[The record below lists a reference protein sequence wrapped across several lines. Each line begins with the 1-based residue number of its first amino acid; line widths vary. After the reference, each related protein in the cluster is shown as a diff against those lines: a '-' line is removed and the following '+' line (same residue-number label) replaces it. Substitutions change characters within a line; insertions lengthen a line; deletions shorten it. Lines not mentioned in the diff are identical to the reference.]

1 MSLCTPAHIRGIST
15 VLSAVCLLFPLV
27 ARAFPIM
34 ARPQPVIEYFNVALG
49 HYFLAINPAE
59 MAAIEAGSAGPGW
72 ARTGFSF
79 DAHPVPVPPGAY
91 CPGDCGTAVSR
102 FYGTPGLG
110 PNSHFYTANA
120 AEAQFLQRAGSGWS
134 LEKLEFSIPL
144 PDAAGQ
150 CGPGLVPVYR
160 VYNNRWMYNDSNH
173 RFVAD
178 QAQRDRMLAR
188 GWVDEGVA
196 FCAYGARE
204 MPIKSFLVAIDLD
217 RKVLPS
223 AECEDERVNLG
234 PCMALNNLP
243 VPRNLMGPYDYME
256 PPPSGFFE
264 RTGVSSL
271 VNYVVNVSPTQAA
284 IENVF
289 VQGGTGSRTSIF
301 GIHVD
306 TRNRGASL
314 LSSVNPLYQLQ
325 TTVAPGAF
333 DPRFFPRAPAE
344 DAVQLKVRY
353 VVNIKS
359 LQVRNG
365 QSHAFG
371 HPTLEFM
378 DRRGGRNLYFT
389 ALTYGTV
396 DANDLLVV
404 DGSTGKVIVGTT
416 LRATSPYLRN
426 FGLPSLYTAPG
437 FVAPNYWGWGGAF
450 EFRMD
455 RAEFQRVLDAAR
467 TLDATLSADPADYLL
482 DNFHFNNEVF
492 GDGEIGLNIADFQ
505 VELVRR

>member
-1 MSLCTPAHIRGIST
+1 MPLGTPLRPRAISAL
-15 VLSAVCLLFPLV
+15 LSAACLLTPLA
-27 ARAFPIM
+27 ARAFPIF
-34 ARPQPVIEYFNVALG
+34 ASPQPVIEYFNVGLG
-49 HYFLAINPAE
+49 HYFLAMNPNE
-59 MAAIEAGSAGPGW
+59 MTAIEAGSAGPGW
-72 ARTGFSF
+72 VRTGFSF
-79 DAHPVPVPPGAY
+79 DAYPIPLGLGTR
-91 CPGDCGTAVSR
+91 CPGDCGVPVSR

-110 PNSHFYTANA
+110 PNSHFYTANPV
-120 AEAQFLQRAGSGWS
+120 EAQFLQRPGSGWS
-134 LEKLEFSIPL
+134 FEKLEFSIPV

-150 CGPGLVPVYR
+150 CGPGRVPVYR

-178 QAQRDRMLAR
+178 RAQRDRMLAR

-204 MPIKSFLVAIDLD
+204 MPIKSFLVHVDLE
-217 RKVLPS
+217 RKILPS
-223 AECEDERVNLG
+223 AQCEDESVNLG

-243 VPRNLMGPYDYME
+243 VPRNLMGPYRYME

-264 RTGVSSL
+264 RTGMTSL
-271 VNYVVNVSPTQAA
+271 VNYVVDVSPTQAA

-289 VQGGTGSRTSIF
+289 VQGGTGSRTSVL

-306 TRNRGASL
+306 TRSRGAPL
-314 LSSVNPLYQLQ
+314 LSSVNPLYQLP
-325 TTVAPGAF
+325 TTVAPGTF
-333 DPRFFPRAPAE
+333 DPRFFPWAPAE
-344 DAVQLKVRY
+344 DAVQLKVSY
-353 VVNIKS
+353 VVNVKS
-359 LQVRNG
+359 LQVRNA

-378 DRRGGRNLYFT
+378 ERRSGRNLYFT

-416 LRATSPYLRN
+416 LRAASPYLRN
-426 FGLPSLYTAPG
+426 VGLPSLYTAPG

-450 EFRMD
+450 EFRID
-455 RAEFQRVLDAAR
+455 RAEFQRILDAAR

-492 GDGEIGLNIADFQ
+492 GDGEIGLNLADFK

>member
-1 MSLCTPAHIRGIST
+1 MPSFRLPRPNIISALFSISCSLLPGA
-15 VLSAVCLLFPLV
+15 AAAFPL
-27 ARAFPIM
+27 M
-34 ARPQPVIEYFNVALG
+34 ARPEPVIEYFNVGLG
-49 HYFLAINPAE
+49 HYFLAMNPNE

-72 ARTGFSF
+72 VRTGFSF
-79 DAHPVPVPPGAY
+79 DAYPVPVPSGTY

-120 AEAQFLQRAGSGWS
+120 AEAQFLQRPGSGWS
-134 LEKLEFSIPL
+134 FEQLEFSIPV

-150 CGPGLVPVYR
+150 CAAGLVPVYR

-178 QAQRDRMLAR
+178 RAQRDRMLAR
-188 GWVDEGVA
+188 GWIDEGVA

-204 MPIKSFLVAIDLD
+204 MPIKSFLIHVDLA
-217 RKVLPS
+217 RKILPS

-243 VPRNLMGPYDYME
+243 VPRNLMGPYGYME
-256 PPPSGFFE
+256 APPSGFFE
-264 RTGVSSL
+264 RTGVTSL
-271 VNYVVNVSPTQAA
+271 LNYVVDASGPQAA
-284 IENVF
+284 MENVF
-289 VQGGTGSRTSIF
+289 VQGGTGSRTSLF

-306 TRNRGASL
+306 TRSRGSPL
-314 LSSVNPLYQLQ
+314 LSSVNPLYQLR

-333 DPRFFPRAPAE
+333 DARFFPWAPAE
-344 DAVQLKVRY
+344 DAVQLKVSY
-353 VVNIKS
+353 VANVKRIE
-359 LQVRNG
+359 VRNA

-378 DRRGGRNLYFT
+378 DSRGGRNLYFT
-389 ALTYGTV
+389 AVTYGTV
-396 DANDLLVV
+396 EPNDLLVV
-404 DGSTGKVIVGTT
+404 DGSTSKIIVGTT

-437 FVAPNYWGWGGAF
+437 FVSPNYWGWGGAF

-492 GDGEIGLNIADFQ
+492 GDGEIGLNLADFK
-505 VELVRR
+505 VELIRR

>member
-1 MSLCTPAHIRGIST
+1 MTSLRRPRSGLISA
-15 VLSAVCLLFPLV
+15 VLSIACCILPSPAAAFPLL
-27 ARAFPIM
+27 AWT
-34 ARPQPVIEYFNVALG
+34 QPVIEYFNVGLG
-49 HYFLAINPAE
+49 HYFLATNPNE
-59 MAAIEAGSAGPGW
+59 MAAIDAGSAGPGW
-72 ARTGFSF
+72 VRTGFSF
-79 DAHPVPVPPGAY
+79 DAYPVTLPPGTY
-91 CPGDCGTAVSR
+91 CGRPDCGIPVSR

-110 PNSHFYTANA
+110 PSSHFYTANPV
-120 AEAQFLQRAGSGWS
+120 EAQFLQRPGSGWS
-134 LEKLEFSIPL
+134 FEHLEFSIPV

-150 CGPGLVPVYR
+150 CAAGLVPVHR

-178 QAQRDRMLAR
+178 RAQRDRMLAR
-188 GWVDEGVA
+188 GWIDEGVA
-196 FCAYGARE
+196 FCAYGASE
-204 MPIKSFLVAIDLD
+204 VPIKSFLVAIDLD

-223 AECEDERVNLG
+223 SQCEDERLNLG

-243 VPRNLMGPYDYME
+243 VPRALADVGE
-256 PPPSGFFE
+256 SPPHEFFA
-264 RTGVSSL
+264 RTGMSSL
-271 VNYVVNVSPTQAA
+271 LNYVVEGSAPRAA
-284 IENVF
+284 VENVF
-289 VQGGTGSRTSIF
+289 VQSGTGFGTRAF

-306 TRNRGASL
+306 TRDRGDAL

-333 DPRFFPRAPAE
+333 DTRFFPWAPAE
-344 DAVQLKVRY
+344 DAVQLKASY
-353 VVNIKS
+353 VVNVKR
-359 LQVRNG
+359 LEVRNA

-378 DRRGGRNLYFT
+378 DRRSGRNLYFT

-404 DGSTGKVIVGTT
+404 DGTTGKVIVGTT
-416 LRATSPYLRN
+416 LRAASPYLRN

-437 FVAPNYWGWGGAF
+437 FVAPNSWGWGGPF

-455 RAEFQRVLDAAR
+455 RDEFQRVLDAAR
-467 TLDATLSADPADYLL
+467 TLDPALSADPADYLL

-492 GDGEIGLNIADFQ
+492 GDGEIGLNLADFK

>member
-1 MSLCTPAHIRGIST
+1 MHTSQR
-15 VLSAVCLLFPLV
+15 
-27 ARAFPIM
+27 ARADLISALVSIACSLLPAPASAFLII
-34 ARPQPVIEYFNVALG
+34 AWTQPVVEYFNVGLG
-49 HYFLAINPAE
+49 HYFLAMNPNE
-59 MAAIEAGSAGPGW
+59 MAAIDAGSAGPGW
-72 ARTGFSF
+72 VRTGFGF
-79 DAHPVPVPPGAY
+79 DAYPVTLPPGTY
-91 CPGDCGTAVSR
+91 CGRPDCGMPVSR

-110 PNSHFYTANA
+110 PNSHFYTANPV
-120 AEAQFLQRAGSGWS
+120 EAQFLQRAGSGWS
-134 LEKLEFSIPL
+134 FEHLEFSIPV

-150 CGPGLVPVYR
+150 CAAGLVPVYR
-160 VYNNRWMYNDSNH
+160 VYNNRWMHDDSNH

-178 QAQRDRMLAR
+178 RAQRDRMLGL

-204 MPIKSFLVAIDLD
+204 MPIKSFLVQVDLA
-217 RKVLPS
+217 RKILPS

-243 VPRNLMGPYDYME
+243 VPRTLADVGVT
-256 PPPSGFFE
+256 PPREFFE
-264 RTGVSSL
+264 RTGMTSR
-271 VNYVVNVSPTQAA
+271 VNYVVDGSAPQAA

-289 VQGGTGSRTSIF
+289 VQGGTGSFTSVL

-306 TRNRGASL
+306 TRSRGAAT
-314 LSSVNPLYQLQ
+314 LSSVNPLYQLS
-325 TTVAPGAF
+325 TTVASGAF
-333 DPRFFPRAPAE
+333 DARFFPWAPAE
-344 DAVQLKVRY
+344 DAVQLKVSY
-353 VVNIKS
+353 VVNVKR
-359 LQVRNG
+359 LEVRNA

-378 DRRGGRNLYFT
+378 DRRSGRNLYFT

-437 FVAPNYWGWGGAF
+437 FVSPNDWGWGGPF
-450 EFRMD
+450 EFRID
-455 RAEFQRVLDAAR
+455 RAEFQRILDAAR
-467 TLDATLSADPADYLL
+467 TLDATLSADPGDYLL

-492 GDGEIGLNIADFQ
+492 GDGEIGLNLTDFK

>member
-1 MSLCTPAHIRGIST
+1 M
-15 VLSAVCLLFPLV
+15 
-27 ARAFPIM
+27 
-34 ARPQPVIEYFNVALG
+34 RPQPVIEYFNVGLG
-49 HYFLAINPAE
+49 HYFLAMNPAE
-59 MAAIEAGSAGPGW
+59 MAAIDAGSAGPGW
-72 ARTGFSF
+72 VRTGFSF
-79 DAHPVPVPPGAY
+79 DAYPAKVPPGMY
-91 CPGDCGTAVSR
+91 CPGDCGTPVSR

-110 PNSHFYTANA
+110 PSSHFYTANPV
-120 AEAQFLQRAGSGWS
+120 EAQFLQRPGSGWS
-134 LEKLEFSIPL
+134 FEQLEFSIAVA
-144 PDAAGQ
+144 DAAGR
-150 CGPGLVPVYR
+150 CAAGLAPVYR
-160 VYNNRWMYNDSNH
+160 VYNNRWMHNDSNH

-178 QAQRDRMLAR
+178 RAERDRMIAG

-204 MPIKSFLVAIDLD
+204 LPIKSFLVAIDLA

-234 PCMALNNLP
+234 PCLAINNLP
-243 VPRNLMGPYDYME
+243 VPRALIGPYLTE
-256 PPPSGFFE
+256 APPSGFFE
-264 RTGVSSL
+264 RTGLSSAF
-271 VNYVVNVSPTQAA
+271 NYVVDASAPQPAVGD
-284 IENVF
+284 VF
-289 VQGGTGSRTSIF
+289 VQGSWYATSLL

-306 TRNRGASL
+306 TRSRGAAALS
-314 LSSVNPLYQLQ
+314 SSVNPLYQLQ
-325 TTVAPGAF
+325 TTLAPGAF
-333 DPRFFPRAPAE
+333 DTRFFPFAPSEAP
-344 DAVQLKVRY
+344 VQLRVSY
-353 VVNIKS
+353 VANVKRIE
-359 LQVRNG
+359 VRNA

-378 DRRGGRNLYFT
+378 DRRSGRNLYFT

-396 DANDLLVV
+396 DANDLLAV

-416 LRATSPYLRN
+416 LRAASPYLRN

-450 EFRMD
+450 EFRID

-492 GDGEIGLNIADFQ
+492 GDGEIGLNLADFK